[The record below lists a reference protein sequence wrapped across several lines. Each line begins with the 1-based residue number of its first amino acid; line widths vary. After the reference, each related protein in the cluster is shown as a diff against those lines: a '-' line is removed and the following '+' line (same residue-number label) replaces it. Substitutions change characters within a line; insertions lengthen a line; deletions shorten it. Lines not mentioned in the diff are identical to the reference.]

1 MTLRREILMGGDGSG
16 RIREK
21 ETMVELLM
29 NDEEFKESITLKTVT
44 DYTTVI
50 SMLMD
55 VIQGR
60 EKEYVFNSKGEV
72 LLERPTPLD
81 VRVKAAKVWKEMTL
95 DKVVSDRKVIDNKL
109 QGSLFDLPKM
119 VSEVDALLQ
128 ALKEKRDKEDVKV
141 GENQIP
147 DKYFGNDTIVKAGEQ
162 H

>member
-1 MTLRREILMGGDGSG
+1 MGGDGSG

-29 NDEEFKESITLKTVT
+29 NDEEFKESITLKTVAE
-44 DYTTVI
+44 YSTVI
-50 SMLMD
+50 NMLMN
-55 VIQGR
+55 IIRGE
-60 EKEYVFNSKGEV
+60 EKDEVFDSKNGV
-72 LLERPTPLD
+72 MVERSTPLD

-95 DKVVSDRKVIDNKL
+95 DKVVSDRKVVDNKL

-147 DKYFGNDTIVKAGEQ
+147 DKYFGNDKIVKAGEQ